1 MELHKDDWLN
11 ERSVATCDQCLV
23 ESKIQCIVVE
33 SKIKCIVESKIQRQL
48 LQLKKDGLLPPSVYE
63 TIRPT
68 ESLQPRLYG
77 LPKIHKEDLL
87 LRLILSMIGLAQHF
101 LAKWLMSILD
111 PVLLIFH

>member
-11 ERSVATCDQCLV
+11 ERSVATCDQRLV

-33 SKIKCIVESKIQRQL
+33 SKIKCIVESKIRQL
-48 LQLKKDGLLPPSVYE
+48 LQLIKDGLLPPSVYE

-68 ESLQPRLYG
+68 ESLQPQLYG
-77 LPKIHKEDLL
+77 LPKIHKEALL
-87 LRLILSMIGLAQHF
+87 LRLILSMIGLAQHS